1 MKLYAY
7 IEPSHFKAY
16 LREHN
21 LKETEESRSL
31 FLRDVGTV
39 AIVCNTVK
47 VGFVEV
53 GPGSCIR
60 LVSPKSKESA
70 PVAPSVVAVNASV
83 KSLPFWCG
91 KWAWYS

>member
-7 IEPSHFKAY
+7 IEPSHFKAD

-21 LKETEESRSL
+21 RDETEESRSL
-31 FLRDVGTV
+31 FLRDVGTT

-53 GPGSCIR
+53 GSGSCIR

-70 PVAPSVVAVNASV
+70 TVAPSVIAVAMSI
-83 KSLPFWCG
+83 KSLPFWWS
-91 KWAWYS
+91 KWTCCS